1 MNIVQLDRISKTYD
15 TKVAVDALS
24 LEIEAGKMFG
34 LLGPNGAGKT
44 STIRM
49 MIGSHCRIPAPAPSA
64 ALASLQ

>member
-1 MNIVQLDRISKTYD
+1 MNLVELNRISKTYD

-24 LEIEAGKMFG
+24 LQIEAGKMFG

-49 MIGSHCRIPAPAPSA
+49 MIGITLRMDCAWINDGVTE
-64 ALASLQ
+64 